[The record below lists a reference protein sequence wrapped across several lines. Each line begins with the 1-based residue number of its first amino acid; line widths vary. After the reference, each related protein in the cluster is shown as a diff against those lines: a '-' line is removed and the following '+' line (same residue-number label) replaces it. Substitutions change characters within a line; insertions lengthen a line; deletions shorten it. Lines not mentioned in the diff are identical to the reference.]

1 MRIGRLAEVST
12 ALAATRSRTAKVQ
25 LLAECLREFAPE
37 ERIAGTAWLSGNL
50 PGGKLG
56 LGPSAIHALR
66 GLPPA
71 AVSTLDLVDTQ
82 RRLDG
87 LKDIKGKGSAAQKQA
102 TLSALFSLATDAEQ
116 DFLARLLLG
125 ELRQGALEGLMA
137 DAIALA
143 ADVPV
148 KDVRR
153 ALMLAGAIPPVA
165 DAALREG
172 ALGLTHFR
180 LNLFEP
186 VSPML
191 ASPTDDVD
199 TALAALS
206 VSGAGEAVFE
216 YKLDGARVQI
226 HKHGG
231 DVKIYSRTGR
241 DVGFSLPEI
250 VQAVAALPTASLIL
264 DGEVLAFDEH
274 GTPRA
279 FQDSM
284 RRFGRKLDVDDMQ
297 AQIPMSLF
305 CFDCLH
311 ADGIDMIDRPT
322 AERHALMT
330 QLLPPAL
337 IVPRLVT
344 AQPDAAAEFLQTAL
358 ARGHEGLMAK
368 ALDAPYEAGSR
379 GASWLKIKVA
389 HTLDLVVLA
398 AEWGSGRRQGWLSNL
413 HLGARSGDGFV
424 MLGKTFKGLT
434 DDLLKWQTEQLLA
447 LATSDPHAYE
457 VQVKPELVVEIA
469 FNELQASSRYPGG
482 LALRFARV
490 LRYRDDKS
498 AADADTIET
507 VRAIAAKQRKDHD
520 PGGGI
525 AI

>member
-1 MRIGRLAEVST
+1 MQLGRLADVST

-25 LLAECLREFAPE
+25 LLADCLREFAPE
-37 ERIAGTAWLSGNL
+37 ERIVGTAWLAGNL
-50 PGGKLG
+50 PGGRLG

-71 AVSTLDLVDTQ
+71 PDSTLDLLDTQ
-82 RRLDG
+82 RRLDS
-87 LKDIKGKGSAAQKQA
+87 LKDIKGKGSAALRKS
-102 TLSALFSLATDAEQ
+102 TLEELFARASDAEQ
-116 DFLARLLLG
+116 DYLARLLLG
-125 ELRQGALEGLMA
+125 ELRQGALEGLLV

-143 ADVPV
+143 SDLPPG
-148 KDVRR
+148 DVRR
-153 ALMLAGAIPPVA
+153 ATMLAGSIPPVA

-172 ALGLTHFR
+172 ALGLTHFH
-180 LNLFEP
+180 LTLFAP
-186 VSPML
+186 LSPML

-199 TALAALS
+199 SALAVLS
-206 VSGAGEAVFE
+206 LSGAGEAVFE

-226 HKHGG
+226 HKHGD

-241 DVGFSLPEI
+241 EVGFSLPEI
-250 VQAVAALPTASLIL
+250 VQAVAALPASSLIL
-264 DGEVLAFDEH
+264 DGEVLAFDEQ

-297 AQIPMSLF
+297 ARIPMSLY

-322 AERHALMT
+322 IERHALMA

-344 AQPDAAAEFLQTAL
+344 AQPESAADFLHEAL
-358 ARGHEGLMAK
+358 ALGHEGLMAK

-413 HLGARSGDGFV
+413 HLGARNGDDFI

-434 DDLLKWQTEQLLA
+434 DDLLRWQTEQLLA
-447 LATSDPHAYE
+447 RAISDPHAYE
-457 VQVKPELVVEIA
+457 VRVKPELVVEIA

-498 AADADTIET
+498 AADADTMET
-507 VRAIAAKQRKDHD
+507 VRAIAATQRK
-520 PGGGI
+520 
-525 AI
+525 A

>member
-1 MRIGRLAEVST
+1 
-12 ALAATRSRTAKVQ
+12 ALNE
-25 LLAECLREFAPE
+25 LFA
-37 ERIAGTAWLSGNL
+37 
-50 PGGKLG
+50 
-56 LGPSAIHALR
+56 
-66 GLPPA
+66 
-71 AVSTLDLVDTQ
+71 
-82 RRLDG
+82 
-87 LKDIKGKGSAAQKQA
+87 
-102 TLSALFSLATDAEQ
+102 LATDAEQ

-137 DAIALA
+137 DAIAMA
-143 ADVPV
+143 ADLPAA
-148 KDVRR
+148 DVRR

-165 DAALREG
+165 EAALREG
-172 ALGLTHFR
+172 ALGLTHFK
-180 LNLFEP
+180 LKLFEP

-191 ASPTDDVD
+191 ASPTADVD
-199 TALAALS
+199 SALATLS
-206 VSGAGEAVFE
+206 VSGASEAVFE

-226 HKHGG
+226 HKQGS

-250 VQAVAALPTASLIL
+250 VAVVAALPAASLIL

-274 GTPRA
+274 GKPRA

-297 AQIPMSLF
+297 AQIPMSLY
-305 CFDCLH
+305 CFDILH
-311 ADGIDMIDRPT
+311 ADGVDLIDHPA

-344 AQPDAAAEFLQTAL
+344 AQTESARDFLHMAL
-358 ARGHEGLMAK
+358 ASGHEGLMAK

-413 HLGARSGDGFV
+413 HLGARSGDDGNEGFV

-447 LATSDPHAYE
+447 RAIGDPHAYE
-457 VQVKPELVVEIA
+457 VKVKPELVVEIA

-490 LRYRDDKS
+490 IRYRDDKI
-498 AADADTIET
+498 AAEADTIET
-507 VRAIAAKQRKDHD
+507 VRALAAKQRT
-520 PGGGI
+520 
-525 AI
+525 

>member
-1 MRIGRLAEVST
+1 MQLGRLAEVSN
-12 ALAATRSRTAKVQ
+12 ALAATRSRTAKMQ
-25 LLAECLREFAPE
+25 LLADCLRAFAPE
-37 ERIAGTAWLSGNL
+37 ERIVGTAWLSGNL
-50 PGGKLG
+50 PGGRLG

-71 AVSTLDLVDTQ
+71 QTSTLDLLDTQ
-82 RRLDG
+82 QRLDS
-87 LKDIKGKGSAAQKQA
+87 LKDVTGKGSTARRQ
-102 TLSALFSLATDAEQ
+102 TALNELFALATDAEQ

-125 ELRQGALEGLMA
+125 ELRQGALEGVMA

-143 ADVPV
+143 AAVPV
-148 KDVRR
+148 ADVRR

-165 DAALREG
+165 EAALREG

-180 LNLFEP
+180 LKLFEP

-199 TALAALS
+199 SALASLS

-226 HKHGG
+226 HKQGS

-250 VQAVAALPTASLIL
+250 VAAVAALPAASLIL

-274 GTPRA
+274 GKPRA

-284 RRFGRKLDVDDMQ
+284 RRFGRKLDVDGMQ
-297 AQIPMSLF
+297 AQIPMSLY
-305 CFDCLH
+305 CFDILH

-330 QLLPPAL
+330 QQLPPAL

-344 AQPDAAAEFLQTAL
+344 AQAESAADFLHTAL
-358 ARGHEGLMAK
+358 ASGHEGLMAK

-413 HLGARSGDGFV
+413 HLGARSEEGFV

-434 DDLLKWQTEQLLA
+434 DELLKWQTEQLLA
-447 LATSDPHAYE
+447 RAISDPHAYE
-457 VQVKPELVVEIA
+457 VKVKPELVVEIA
-469 FNELQASSRYPGG
+469 FNELQASNRYPGG

-490 LRYRDDKS
+490 IRYRDDKI
-498 AADADTIET
+498 AAEADTIDT
-507 VRAIAAKQRKDHD
+507 VRAIAAKRRT
-520 PGGGI
+520 
-525 AI
+525 